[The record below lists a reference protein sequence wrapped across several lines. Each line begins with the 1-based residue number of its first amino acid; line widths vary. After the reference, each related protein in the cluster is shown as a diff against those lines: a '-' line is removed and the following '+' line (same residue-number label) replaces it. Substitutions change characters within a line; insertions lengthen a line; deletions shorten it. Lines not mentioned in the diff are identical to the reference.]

1 MKKLKIGIIGANG
14 RGRLADNCHKPC
26 DGVEVVAGMD
36 ISQYQ
41 IERFKKRYLEKFGY
55 QVNGYLNCREMLEKE
70 KLDGIFITS
79 PDFCHE
85 EHALMCI
92 EKGIPVYLEKPMAIT
107 IEGCD
112 NIMAAARNKKT
123 KVMLGHNMRYMNFTT
138 QMRNL
143 ILAGEIGEVKAVW
156 CRHFISYGGDAYFR
170 DWHAEREKSTGLL
183 LQKGAHDIDII
194 HWLTGAYTERVVG
207 MGQLSVYDKLPRRS
221 CDPDVPIDVTFNP
234 QNWPPEDTGNYNQV
248 IDVED
253 QSMILMQL
261 TNGVQASYMQC
272 HFTPDD
278 SRNYTIIGTR
288 GRIENYGDNSESSK
302 VALWKRRRGG
312 FSLEGDV
319 MFRSDPTQGSHG
331 GADPKIAQSFIDVI
345 RGRSKPLST
354 AQAARYSIAVGCK
367 GTESI
372 RNGNIPLDIP
382 GLPEELENYDYSE

>member
-1 MKKLKIGIIGANG
+1 MQDIKLKKLKIGIIGANG

-156 CRHFISYGGDAYFR
+156 CRHFIMLRWS
-170 DWHAEREKSTGLL
+170 EKR
-183 LQKGAHDIDII
+183 K
-194 HWLTGAYTERVVG
+194 
-207 MGQLSVYDKLPRRS
+207 
-221 CDPDVPIDVTFNP
+221 
-234 QNWPPEDTGNYNQV
+234 
-248 IDVED
+248 
-253 QSMILMQL
+253 
-261 TNGVQASYMQC
+261 
-272 HFTPDD
+272 
-278 SRNYTIIGTR
+278 
-288 GRIENYGDNSESSK
+288 
-302 VALWKRRRGG
+302 
-312 FSLEGDV
+312 
-319 MFRSDPTQGSHG
+319 
-331 GADPKIAQSFIDVI
+331 
-345 RGRSKPLST
+345 
-354 AQAARYSIAVGCK
+354 
-367 GTESI
+367 
-372 RNGNIPLDIP
+372 
-382 GLPEELENYDYSE
+382 